1 VLGSLRVR
9 GDLNRHTF
17 LRTNVLVFLPRLG
30 FRAGR
35 PYRFLQPL
43 ALAQPRGYRDPV
55 HGAVGCVF
63 FPCGARYVAAH
74 DGLQGEDL
82 VTADLHA
89 AGLEVGCEIRWES
102 GERGWE

>member
-1 VLGSLRVR
+1 VSRR
-9 GDLNRHTF
+9 TF
-17 LRTNVLVFLPRLG
+17 LRIDVLVFLPRLG

-43 ALAQPRGYRDPV
+43 ALAQPRGHRDAV

-82 VTADLHA
+82 VAADLHA
-89 AGLEVGCEIRWES
+89 AGLELGCEIRWES